1 MRAIASR
8 PCDGRNSAK
17 QERIGMKR
25 LLLVMNP
32 MAGMKKA
39 NPLLTEILDVF
50 SKAGYLCVVHMTQ
63 ASGDGTQV
71 VKRFARDV
79 DLIVC
84 IGGDGTFNET
94 ISGVLAA
101 GAKTPIGYIPAGST
115 NDFAASLHLSK
126 NVVEAAQDI
135 VRGQPTVYDVGR
147 FEERYF
153 TYVASFGA
161 FTKVS
166 YATSQSVKNA
176 LGHLAYVLGGIAEL
190 SAIRSWHVTFEVDD
204 SRLIQGDYIF
214 GAVSNST
221 SVGGI
226 LTLDPKIVDM
236 NDGKFELLLIKAPEN
251 LADLGEI
258 VRALTAQDYG
268 SPMITFLPAHKIR
281 VHADAEMDWTLDGE
295 FAKGRELL
303 EIENIRDA
311 VRVITQPAVP
321 REEP

>member
-1 MRAIASR
+1 
-8 PCDGRNSAK
+8 
-17 QERIGMKR
+17 MKR

-50 SKAGYLCVVHMTQ
+50 AKGGYLCVVHMTQ
-63 ASGDGTQV
+63 APGDGTLV
-71 VKRFARDV
+71 VRRFANDV

-94 ISGVLAA
+94 ITGILAA

-126 NVVEAAQDI
+126 NVVEAAWDI
-135 VRGQPTVYDVGR
+135 VSGTAAVYDVGR
-147 FEERYF
+147 FEDRYF

-166 YATSQSVKNA
+166 YATPQSVKNS
-176 LGHLAYVLGGIAEL
+176 LGHLAYMLGGIAEL
-190 SAIRSWHVTFEVDD
+190 SAIRSWHVSFEVDD
-204 SRLIQGDYIF
+204 GQFITGDYIF

-258 VRALTAQDYG
+258 VRALTAQDYQ
-268 SPMITFLPAHKIR
+268 SPMLTFLPAQKLR
-281 VHADAEMDWTLDGE
+281 VQADPSMDWTLDGE
-295 FAKGRELL
+295 FAKGRENL
-303 EIENIRDA
+303 EIENIHDA
-311 VRVITQPAVP
+311 IRVMCRSVTQNTEA
-321 REEP
+321 